1 MSWLIIFLFYVVNT
15 IFSYATHKNGSDFYE
30 DRIKNNK
37 TTPKVFDIGHKYLP
51 DMSDS
56 VLLPA
61 LLNGMVVL
69 GPIFVDLVLDY
80 KITNEFIYYF
90 IIIMF
95 IRMIMMNVT
104 ILPKNKKCN
113 QEFSFISSFNGHC
126 YDKIFSGH
134 FASTFLLVL
143 ILYNRKITTNPL
155 ILGGLATSNA
165 LLILL
170 TRSHYTIDILV
181 SAIVVLFVYLNVPR
195 IL

>member
-1 MSWLIIFLFYVVNT
+1 MSWLIILLFYIVNT
-15 IFSYATHKNGSDFYE
+15 IFSYTTHKNGSDFYE
-30 DRIKNNK
+30 ERIKNNK

-56 VLLPA
+56 VLLSA
-61 LLNGMVVL
+61 LLNGMVIL
-69 GPIFVDLVLDY
+69 GPIFVDLVLGY
-80 KITNEFIYYF
+80 KITDEFIYYF

-113 QEFSFISSFNGHC
+113 GEFSFMSSLNGHC

-143 ILYNRKITTNPL
+143 ILYNNKIATNSL
-155 ILGGLATSNA
+155 ILGGLTISNA

-170 TRSHYTIDILV
+170 LRSHYTIDILV